1 MVLTRGSFDNLDG
14 QTLTLKVERYLTIS
28 LSDPPPPPPLFLGVT
43 CQVLASDNPGSSPS
57 LTSTAT
63 VSLVVLND
71 FQRISVLFSCGVET
85 ILQSENDIIR

>member
-28 LSDPPPPPPLFLGVT
+28 LSDPPPLFLGVA